1 MCYLSVF
8 ALRSRGGEGPP
19 SEPDLISGNEALWTQ
34 SMLWD
39 EQIALYSGVGYK
51 DNVLLSPFNP
61 RGSAFVIDGVDL
73 AVMRL
78 PLDGWQVEGVVVGD
92 DIRYWR
98 NVGTNSEDSLICSLR
113 VQRELAD
120 GWRVALEGRGLDEKQ
135 VLDISTS
142 EAVPATALV
151 KGYGITATPSLR
163 KDFQDG
169 LWVQVE
175 VPVTRWSLAAPLD
188 DYWELGPLV
197 TVGYNISQ
205 YSDLAASYGASYQ
218 PHDNWVALDRYGRPL
233 PQLLEIFQ
241 DRTELAW
248 HQYWDS
254 KRRLRSSTRLI
265 FADDQDNGGGYFNY
279 YEYQI
284 VQDVL
289 WQTANWQIKASV
301 QQVYEL
307 YPVEGVGVLNG
318 QHLDRNLTDLSF
330 EVQRRL
336 FKHFK
341 GFGKFEYQR
350 GHSNYAA
357 GAGNYTTRTY
367 SCGLRWEF

>member
-19 SEPDLISGNEALWTQ
+19 SETNLISGDEPLWTQ

-51 DNVLLSPFNP
+51 DNVLLSAFNP

-78 PLDGWQVEGVVVGD
+78 PLDGWQVVGVVVGD

-98 NVGTNSEDSLICSLR
+98 NVGTNSEDSLISSLR

-135 VLDISTS
+135 VLDISTR
-142 EAVPATALV
+142 EAAPATALV
-151 KGYGITATPSLR
+151 QGYGITATPSVR
-163 KDFQDG
+163 KDFKDG

-175 VPVTRWSLAAPLD
+175 LPVTRWSLAAPLD

-197 TVGYNISQ
+197 TVGCNFGQ
-205 YSDLAASYGASYQ
+205 YSDLSASYGASYQ
-218 PHDNWVALDRYGRPL
+218 PHDNWVALDQYGRPL

-241 DRTELAW
+241 ERTELAW
-248 HQYWDS
+248 HQYWDP
-254 KRRLRSSTRLI
+254 KRRFRSSTRLI
-265 FADDQDNGGGYFNY
+265 FADDEDNGGGYFNY

-318 QHLDRNLTDLSF
+318 QHLERNLTDISF
-330 EVQRRL
+330 EAQRRL

-357 GAGNYTTRTY
+357 GAGDYTTRTY

>member
-1 MCYLSVF
+1 MCYLSAF

-19 SEPDLISGNEALWTQ
+19 PETNLISGNEALWTQ

-78 PLDGWQVEGVVVGD
+78 PLDGWEVVGAVVGD

-98 NVGTNSEDSLICSLR
+98 NVGTNSEDSLISSLR
-113 VQRELAD
+113 VRREWAD
-120 GWRVALEGRGLDEKQ
+120 GWRVGLEGRGLDEKQ
-135 VLDISTS
+135 VLDISTRA
-142 EAVPATALV
+142 AVPATALV
-151 KGYGITATPSLR
+151 EGYGITATPSVR
-163 KDFQDG
+163 KDFKDG

-175 VPVTRWSLAAPLD
+175 SPVTRWSLAAPLD

-197 TVGYNISQ
+197 TVGCNLGQ

-218 PHDNWVALDRYGRPL
+218 PHDNWVALDPYGRPL

-248 HQYWDS
+248 HQYWDPQ
-254 KRRLRSSTRLI
+254 RRLRSSTRLI

-289 WQTANWQIKASV
+289 WQTANWQVKGSV

-307 YPVEGVGVLNG
+307 YPVEGVHVLDG
-318 QHLDRNLTDLSF
+318 QHLNRNLTDISF

-350 GHSNYAA
+350 GHSNYAG
-357 GAGNYTTRTY
+357 GAGDYTTRAY